1 MCKFFIQT
9 LVPYSPFFEDTLCYC
24 PLQIFSKNYSIVNFT
39 KKWTLIGN
47 NNNTG
52 DTRVKANYQQEIQ
65 LLKKGLLQIRINFM
79 EWAE

>member
-1 MCKFFIQT
+1 
-9 LVPYSPFFEDTLCYC
+9 
-24 PLQIFSKNYSIVNFT
+24 VNFT